1 MLSTSHLN
9 NIKSLLSK
17 MKKDNEFE
25 VMFNNYKTDNK
36 LPITKFYNLLN
47 FCKFRSQEQKS
58 QKTCELTNSTVLDV
72 VYNNKINNTVR
83 ISVDGIER
91 INKILNLIHQRKN
104 HIIFSILTTQ
114 FAAAEGFT
122 FMNKKKD
129 PKNVYDLDE
138 FDIRFRMSEETPFEK
153 KDFESFTNLQIV
165 ESDKISYRYKQRLSL
180 TMENL
185 RLDLTIV
192 RAASSVNDIQTAMKE
207 FEVELEYI
215 GKDPKELN
223 DKFFENLNKEITII
237 KQVLENSSEI
247 ISKEESNNVIKMYQ
261 KLVFNSELE
270 ASNLYTMQ
278 PISAEVQHVIDKIPN
293 KYSVTDK
300 AEGEKFQLFL
310 CNGII
315 YLLSNNLII
324 RKTPYS
330 VKKLDSC
337 IFEGELIH
345 IHTNNSYVFLMFD
358 CLFYDGKDIRN
369 EMLLENR
376 LKYIDEFLKAMNV
389 KFVDVKK
396 YTDKFDMIRQEKHY
410 QTEME
415 KYYTHMNTLIKETKK
430 NDILFY
436 RKMFLF
442 PTGGDNSEA
451 YSFSDLIWSGCTN
464 NMKVNCPYLL
474 DGIIYTG
481 LDQKYTKDKRD
492 MKFPTYKYKPPTTN
506 SIDVYITFQRNIET
520 GGYLEMY
527 DNSVS
532 GTNVNKIFRVANFY
546 VGGCIGTKEVPVP
559 FMKEENNHE
568 AFFLLERDEVRDVE
582 GNLVNDM
589 TVVEVIYNN
598 DVGIP
603 HQYRWKILRTRWDK
617 TESVIRDQKK
627 YGNFKDTAIK
637 IWKSMR
643 EAVTIEE
650 IKKLARSDTYAQQQ
664 KILATRIDSKV
675 ISSERAQDVYYQK
688 ITNLG
693 KVFRGFHNFIKSIII
708 YTYCSQSKEYQDGKK
723 RRKTLLDIGCGRGGD
738 ILKMYHSKVS
748 EYVAIDPDYE
758 NLFGAIDSAM
768 VRYQANV
775 NKFPDFIKT
784 VNYIQ
789 ADATVPLVSSLQ
801 EKKLTNMTPDN
812 KKMIDKIFTKG
823 KQFDILNIQ
832 FAIHYLFESSIA
844 VNNFTDMIKS
854 YLKKDGHILITTF
867 DPKQVMNLLNG
878 KDTYTSFYTDDE
890 GQRSKFFEIIKK
902 FDGELDDKPGQTID
916 VHMAWVSQEGT
927 YIPEYMVTPKL
938 LIKTMEKA
946 GCVLV
951 DTDLFV
957 NTYNINKEWFME
969 VIDHE
974 QNLKNRKFFKD
985 VAEFYGDLK
994 GADKES
1000 RIWNELFRFYIFKK
1014 IE

>member
-1 MLSTSHLN
+1 
-9 NIKSLLSK
+9 
-17 MKKDNEFE
+17 
-25 VMFNNYKTDNK
+25 
-36 LPITKFYNLLN
+36 LLN